1 MSLTDD
7 QQDQQDQGFS
17 RRNFIKTATA
27 AAVGTTVATRFSLPG
42 AYAAGSDEIRVG
54 VIGCGGRGTGA
65 IRNVLESAKGVKI
78 VAMGDAF
85 KDRIEESRTR
95 AKQRYADLVAVP
107 DDRMF
112 VGLDAYKQVIAV
124 PEVNYIILA
133 TPPGFRPLHLKAAIE
148 AGKHVFTEKPIAV
161 DPAGVRE
168 VLALVDVAKQKK
180 LNIGTGTQRHHQA
193 GYIETIKRIQD
204 GAIGDIVS
212 TRCYWNQGSLWNKER
227 QAAWSDLEF
236 QMRNWLYYTWLS
248 GDHIVE
254 QHIHNIDVINWV
266 TNSHPVKAMGMGGRQ
281 VRTGPEF
288 GHIFDHFAIDF
299 EYDNGMHLMS
309 MCRQIAGCANSVS
322 EAVVGTKGMSQVDK
336 YTITGANAWA
346 RPKNDKDVDPY
357 VQEHTDLIAAIRK
370 GEPFNELKATA
381 ESTLTAI
388 MGRTSAYTG
397 KAVTWDEILNST
409 EPTIVPSKLEWG
421 TMPTP
426 PVAMPGQQTS
436 L

>member
-1 MSLTDD
+1 MSHDD
-7 QQDQQDQGFS
+7 QQDAGFS

-27 AAVGTTVATRFSLPG
+27 AAVGTTVASHFTVPG

-65 IRNVLESAKGVKI
+65 VRNVLDSAKGVRI

-85 KDRIEESRTR
+85 KDRAEESRKR
-95 AKQRYADLVAVP
+95 VQERYAAAVDVP
-107 DDRMF
+107 DDRLF
-112 VGLDAYKQVIAV
+112 VGLDAYQKVVAS
-124 PEVNYIILA
+124 EVNYIILA

-161 DPAGVRE
+161 DPAGVRD
-168 VLALVDVAKQKK
+168 VLALVDVANAKN
-180 LNIGTGTQRHHQA
+180 LRIGAGTQRHHQA
-193 GYIETIKRIQD
+193 GYVETIKRIQD
-204 GAIGDIVS
+204 GAIGDIVAA
-212 TRCYWNQGSLWNKER
+212 RCYWNQGGLWNRER
-227 QAAWSDLEF
+227 QPEWSDLEY

-254 QHIHNIDVINWV
+254 QHIHNMDVINWA
-266 TNSHPVKAMGMGGRQ
+266 TNSHPIKAMGMGGRQ

-288 GHIFDHFAIDF
+288 GHIFDHFAVDF
-299 EYDNGMHLMS
+299 EYPNGMHLAS
-309 MCRQIAGCANSVS
+309 QCRQIAGCANSIS
-322 EAVVGTKGMSQVDK
+322 EALVGTKGNSQVDK
-336 YTITGANAWA
+336 YVITGANAWT
-346 RPKNDKDVDPY
+346 RPKNDQDVDPY

-370 GEPFNELKATA
+370 GEPFNELKAVA

-397 KAVTWDEILNST
+397 KVVTWDEALAST
-409 EPTIVPSKLEWG
+409 ETLVPAKLDWG
-421 TMPTP
+421 PMPSP

-436 L
+436 V